1 MNRLFG
7 RDPEPAGDAAEPSVE
22 TFQPMRVYTRDIEV
36 AGTVRSTDER
46 MTDILQRGE
55 EIPFLPE
62 GADPADTASWMSLA
76 PKSVLMVVPPP
87 HVSPPDKRLHRQT
100 QQVVIRIGPYL
111 VTGTAHL
118 RPGYDQDLFLRAT
131 QPFLPLT
138 DAVIQG
144 AGDPMAYE
152 VVIVNLG
159 EMEELRE
166 A

>member
-1 MNRLFG
+1 MDRLF
-7 RDPEPAGDAAEPSVE
+7 RRSDDAPEPVPQPQLEP
-22 TFQPMRVYTRDIEV
+22 MHVYTRDIEV
-36 AGTVRSTDER
+36 AGHVRATSER

-55 EIPFLPE
+55 ELAFLPE
-62 GADPADTASWMSLA
+62 GADPANPDSWMALA
-76 PKSVLMVVPPP
+76 PRSVLLVVPPP
-87 HVSPPDKRLHRQT
+87 YVSPPEKRLHRQT
-100 QQVVIRIGPYL
+100 QQVVIRIGAYV

-118 RPGYDQDLFLRAT
+118 RPGYEQDLFLRAT

-138 DAVIQG
+138 DAVIASDSRQV
-144 AGDPMAYE
+144 AYE